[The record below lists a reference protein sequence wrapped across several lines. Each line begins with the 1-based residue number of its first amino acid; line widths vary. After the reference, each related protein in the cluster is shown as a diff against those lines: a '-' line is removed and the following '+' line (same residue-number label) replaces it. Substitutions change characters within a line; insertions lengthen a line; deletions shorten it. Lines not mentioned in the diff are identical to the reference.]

1 MIGQNDSFW
10 LSMTNRAGRN
20 GPVAPVLAGPV
31 LLKVKINF
39 CFYKMQVINKSAS
52 VIFGFVRLKL

>member
-1 MIGQNDSFW
+1 
-10 LSMTNRAGRN
+10 MTNRAGRN